1 MKEENNDRK
10 PTKAMRYDAL
20 ICPVIGVVTPYG
32 NLFEQWKRD
41 IGIQLYGDRAKYRQI
56 RRIEDIRGCEF
67 YTVEKGYKY
76 WEVDE
81 DVYNAAVL
89 RIH

>member
-1 MKEENNDRK
+1 MNKENKVRK
-10 PTKAMRYDAL
+10 PTKAMQYDAL
-20 ICPVIGVVTPYG
+20 LFPVIGVVTPYG

-41 IGIQLYGDRAKYRQI
+41 IGVRLYGDGAKYKHI
-56 RRIEDIRGCEF
+56 RCIDAIRGCEF

-81 DVYNAAVL
+81 VVYNAAVL
-89 RIH
+89 RVR